1 MVWDGQL
8 ARMPFHLKE
17 GPQGTGVSFDVQV
30 RRKVWY
36 LVDYPPPDYHLSLCR
51 TGWLV
56 KLRSNNA
63 VTRGG

>member
-36 LVDYPPPDYHLSLCR
+36 LVDYACHACLSTTRLPPFSLSH
-51 TGWLV
+51 GLV
-56 KLRSNNA
+56 SKTA
-63 VTRGG
+63 Q